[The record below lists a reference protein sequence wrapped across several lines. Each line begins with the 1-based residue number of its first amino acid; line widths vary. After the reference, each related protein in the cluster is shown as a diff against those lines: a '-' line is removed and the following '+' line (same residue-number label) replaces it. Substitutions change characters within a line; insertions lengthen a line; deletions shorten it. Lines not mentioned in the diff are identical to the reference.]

1 MKMGNKIQR
10 FVDRKENLVKARQT
24 LNQTK
29 MKFERALEDL
39 TPYIKDVY
47 DKMIDIEKEVYNS
60 NESYKQVV
68 SHPTLNGTKGYKL
81 LQNISFTDT
90 YVKATGDY
98 GSYYSCGDYTEN
110 KFKIKIPN
118 SYMDMSDEELRIAH
132 YEWIK
137 IKLDKKL
144 DKQEASI
151 KANKERT
158 LKRKLEEIEKLKS
171 EM

>member
-1 MKMGNKIQR
+1 MENVIQK
-10 FVDRKENLVKARQT
+10 FLDRKEEVRKARDI
-24 LNQTK
+24 LNEK
-29 MKFERALEDL
+29 NVRFNKSLEEL
-39 TPYIKDVY
+39 EPYIKGIY

-68 SHPTLNGTKGYKL
+68 RHPTLNGAKGYKL

-98 GSYYSCGDYTEN
+98 GSYYSCGDRYEN

-118 SYMDMSDEELRIAH
+118 SYLNMSDEELYNIH
-132 YEWIK
+132 SEWILN
-137 IKLDKKL
+137 KLDSKIDRRNKS
-144 DKQEASI
+144 E
-151 KANKERT
+151 KANKER
-158 LKRKLEEIEKLKS
+158 LLQRKLEEIEKLKS